1 MIRKNKKKEVILI
14 VDDSQDTLEMIQRNI
29 EYMGYTV
36 FACDNAQEAM
46 DVLEKEHIDLVITDY
61 HMPFVGG
68 IDVIR
73 HVRENY
79 KNTEVMMITGYAS
92 VEGAVEAIKAG
103 AEEYLSKPF
112 TEDELEEAINRSIE
126 KLALRALKNES
137 QSIDISRKY
146 GLIGD
151 SKEIRRV
158 AESIKRAAQQDLPVL
173 VSGEPGTGKEFAARA
188 IHYEGEN
195 SDYPFFYINC
205 SGIPENKIEGE
216 LFGYIRSGK
225 NDETPEV
232 YKGFFEM
239 AGRGTVFLD
248 EISST
253 SLATQVKLLRALSGE
268 VTLMG
273 DNTPGKINCRIIAST
288 SKDLINLVKRNLFR
302 EDLFFRMNV
311 INIAMPSLRERGG
324 DVILLANS
332 FIIKTAEEL
341 GKKKVPKL
349 DEKVVQC
356 LMEYSWP
363 ENVRELELLIRQI
376 VPKVEGDLI
385 EITDLP
391 SYMRFNIFED
401 SRLNKKLV
409 DVEAEHIKDVL
420 ESVEGN
426 KTKAAEILGIDRKTL
441 RDKMKKMV
449 EDRINND

>member
-1 MIRKNKKKEVILI
+1 MSRKDKKKEVILV

-29 EYMGYTV
+29 EYLGYSV

-46 DVLEKEHIDLVITDY
+46 DVLSKNHIDLVITDY

-73 HVRENY
+73 HVRDNY

-112 TEDELEEAINRSIE
+112 TEDELEAAINRSIE
-126 KLALRALKNES
+126 KLALRTLKNES
-137 QSIDISRKY
+137 HSIDISSKY

-158 AESIKRAAQQDLPVL
+158 AESIKKASFQDLPVL
-173 VSGEPGTGKEFAARA
+173 ISGEPGTGKEFAARA

-195 SDYPFFYINC
+195 SECPFFYVNC

-216 LFGYIRSGK
+216 LFGYVRTGS
-225 NDETPEV
+225 NDKETQV
-232 YKGFFEM
+232 FKGFFEM
-239 AGRGTVFLD
+239 AQGGTVFLD

-268 VTLMG
+268 VTHIG
-273 DNTPGKINCRIIAST
+273 DNTPRKIRCRIIAST
-288 SKDLINLVKRNLFR
+288 SKDLLNLVKRSLFR

-311 INIAMPSLRERGG
+311 INISMPSLRERGG
-324 DVILLANS
+324 DIILMANS
-332 FIIKTAEEL
+332 FIAKSSAEL
-341 GKKKVPKL
+341 GKKKAPQL
-349 DEKVVQC
+349 DEKAAFC
-356 LMEYSWP
+356 LVGYSWP
-363 ENVRELELLIRQI
+363 GNVRELELLMKQVVSKTDR
-376 VPKVEGDLI
+376 DTI

-391 SYMRFNIFED
+391 SYMRFNIFEN
-401 SRLNKKLV
+401 SRLNKKLA
-409 DVEAEHIKDVL
+409 DVEIEHIKDVL

-441 RDKMKKMV
+441 RDKMKKV
-449 EDRINND
+449 

>member
-1 MIRKNKKKEVILI
+1 MIRKNKKREVILI

-36 FACDNAQEAM
+36 FACDSAQEAM
-46 DVLEKEHIDLVITDY
+46 DILEKEPIDLVITDY

-112 TEDELEEAINRSIE
+112 TEDELEEAINRSFE
-126 KLALRALKNES
+126 KLALRVLKND
-137 QSIDISRKY
+137 QKQIDISERY

-158 AESIKRAAQQDLPVL
+158 AESVRKAAKQNLPVL
-173 VSGEPGTGKEFAARA
+173 ISGEPGTGKEFVARA

-195 SDYPFFYINC
+195 SDHPFFYINC
-205 SGIPENKIEGE
+205 AGIPENKIESE
-216 LFGYIRSGK
+216 LFGYIKTGK
-225 NDETPEV
+225 DDEERTV
-232 YKGFFEM
+232 FKGFFEM
-239 AGRGTVFLD
+239 ADKGTVFLD

-273 DNTPGKINCRIIAST
+273 DNTPRKINCRIIAST

-311 INIAMPSLRERGG
+311 INIAMPSLKERGG
-324 DVILLANS
+324 DVVLLANI
-332 FIIKTAEEL
+332 FITKAAEEL
-341 GKKKVPKL
+341 GKRSVPKL

-356 LMEYSWP
+356 LMEYTWP

-376 VPKVEGDLI
+376 VPKIETDQV

-401 SRLNKKLV
+401 SRLNKKLA

-426 KTKAAEILGIDRKTL
+426 KTKAADILGIDRKTL
-441 RDKMKKMV
+441 RDKMKKMI
-449 EDRINND
+449 EDRTNND

>member
-1 MIRKNKKKEVILI
+1 MSRKKNKEVILV
-14 VDDSQDTLEMIQRNI
+14 VDDSQDTLELIQRNI
-29 EYMGYTV
+29 EYMGYNV
-36 FACDNAQEAM
+36 FACDNAQDAM
-46 DVLEKEHIDLVITDY
+46 DVLSKNHVDLVITDY

-73 HVRENY
+73 HVRDNY

-126 KLALRALKNES
+126 KLALRTLKSES
-137 QSIDISRKY
+137 QSIDISQKY

-158 AESIKRAAQQDLPVL
+158 AESIKKASQQDLPVL
-173 VSGEPGTGKEFAARA
+173 ISGEPGTGKEFAARA

-195 SDYPFFYINC
+195 PESPFFYINC

-216 LFGYIRSGK
+216 LFGYVKSGSSDK
-225 NDETPEV
+225 EAQI
-232 YKGFFEM
+232 YKGFFEL
-239 AGRGTVFLD
+239 AQKGTVFLD

-253 SLATQVKLLRALSGE
+253 SLATQVKLLRAFSGE
-268 VTLMG
+268 VTHIG
-273 DNTPGKINCRIIAST
+273 DNTPRKISCRIIAST

-324 DVILLANS
+324 DIILMANS
-332 FIIKTAEEL
+332 FIAKVSGEL
-341 GKKKVPKL
+341 GGGGVPQL
-349 DEKVVQC
+349 DEKAAFC
-356 LMEYSWP
+356 LVGYSWP
-363 ENVRELELLIRQI
+363 GNVRELELLMKQVVSKTDRD
-376 VPKVEGDLI
+376 VI

-391 SYMRFNIFED
+391 SYMRFNIFEN
-401 SRLNKKLV
+401 SRLNKKLA
-409 DVEAEHIKDVL
+409 DVEIEHIKDVL

-441 RDKMKKMV
+441 RDKMKKV
-449 EDRINND
+449 

>member
-1 MIRKNKKKEVILI
+1 MSKRKKKEVILI

-29 EYMGYTV
+29 EYLGYTV
-36 FACDNAQEAM
+36 FACDNAQDAM

-126 KLALRALKNES
+126 KLALRALKNEVKPTDLS
-137 QSIDISRKY
+137 EKY

-158 AESIKRAAQQDLPVL
+158 AESIKKAASQDLPVL
-173 VSGEPGTGKEFAARA
+173 ISGDPGTGKEFAARA

-195 SDYPFFYINC
+195 SEYPFFYVNC
-205 SGIPENKIEGE
+205 SAIPENKIEGE
-216 LFGYIRSGK
+216 LFGYVSSGDK
-225 NDETPEV
+225 SEGQKV
-232 YKGFFEM
+232 YKGFLEM
-239 AGRGTVFLD
+239 AQKGTVFLD

-268 VTLMG
+268 ITLMG
-273 DNTPGKINCRIIAST
+273 DSTPKTIDCRIIAST

-311 INIAMPSLRERGG
+311 INIVMPSLRERDG
-324 DVILLANS
+324 DIILLANS
-332 FIIKTAEEL
+332 FISKTAVEIGL
-341 GKKKVPKL
+341 KKTPKL
-349 DEKVVQC
+349 DEKTVQC

-363 ENVRELELLIRQI
+363 ENVRELELLMRQI
-376 VPKVEGDLI
+376 VSKIKGEII
-385 EITDLP
+385 EVTDLP
-391 SYMRFNIFED
+391 TYMRFNIFEE
-401 SRLNKKLV
+401 SRLNAKLA
-409 DVEAEHIKDVL
+409 DVEADHIKEVL
-420 ESVEGN
+420 ESVDGN

-441 RDKMKKMV
+441 RDKMKKMID
-449 EDRINND
+449 ERTADD